1 MSGPRCFVVGDI
13 HGCYLKLKKLLAR
26 LDWTPGGD
34 DLLIFLGD
42 YIDRGPQS
50 YEVVD
55 TLADLAD
62 RAPNV
67 VTLMGNHEDV
77 FLRFISGAISISPGD
92 CDNGLSATVRNY
104 TQPGRELTPEHLR
117 FLNGLLPYFETEGH
131 IFVHAGLRPG
141 RPPYSQ
147 SLHDLLWIR
156 DEFLHSNYDFG
167 RLVVFG
173 HTPFKQPFQ
182 APGRLGLD
190 TGAVFGGPLTCVV
203 LPELRFIISE

>member
-1 MSGPRCFVVGDI
+1 MADGPRYFVVGDI
-13 HGCYLKLKKLLAR
+13 HGCYMKLKKLLER

-55 TLADLAD
+55 TLADLAG

-67 VTLMGNHEDV
+67 VTLMGNHEDMFV
-77 FLRFISGAISISPGD
+77 QFISGQIEPSIF
-92 CDNGLSATVRNY
+92 DNGFSATVRNY
-104 TQPGRELTPEHLR
+104 TNPGPKLTLEHLQ
-117 FLNGLLPYFETEGH
+117 FLRHLAPYFETEQY
-131 IFVHAGLRPG
+131 IFVHAGLQPG
-141 RPPYSQ
+141 LPLASQ
-147 SLHDLLWIR
+147 SLQDLLWIR
-156 DEFLHSNYDFG
+156 DEFLQSDYDFG

-173 HTPFKQPFQ
+173 HTPFKKPYL

-190 TGAVFGGPLTCVV
+190 TGAVFGGPLTCAV
-203 LPELRFIISE
+203 LPELRFIAVD

>member
-1 MSGPRCFVVGDI
+1 MNDRRYFVVGDI
-13 HGCYLKLKKLLAR
+13 HGCYQKLRRLLER
-26 LDWTPGGD
+26 LDWAPGGD

-55 TLADLAD
+55 TLVDLAG

-67 VTLMGNHEDV
+67 VTLMGNHEDM
-77 FLRFISGAISISPGD
+77 FLQFISGQISPPLH
-92 CDNGLSATVRNY
+92 DNGFSATIRNY
-104 TQPGRELTPEHLR
+104 TLPDRNLSLEHLR
-117 FLNGLLPYFETEGH
+117 FLHGLLPCFETDQY
-131 IFVHAGLRPG
+131 IFVHAGLRPDL
-141 RPPYSQ
+141 PLASQ
-147 SLHDLLWIR
+147 NLLDMLWIR
-156 DEFLHSNYDFG
+156 DEFLKSDYDFG

-173 HTPFKQPFQ
+173 HTPFKQPFM

-203 LPELRFIISE
+203 LPELRFITAD